1 MGIRCSQPMGLPD
14 KARAFLESHA
24 LKVNT
29 CPVCCRHDGYD
40 KVEIGNYGMF
50 DELVLNRYFLA
61 NGGTA
66 DEFIQHEVWDSG
78 PMTWLGLAVCNADNY
93 RIKTFVWP
101 QERIDMG
108 CS

>member
-78 PMTWLGLAVCNADNY
+78 PMTWLGLRVFCEDGDAGYVLSWSNEEL
-93 RIKTFVWP
+93 R
-101 QERIDMG
+101 
-108 CS
+108 

>member
-29 CPVCCRHDGYD
+29 CPVCCRHDGYN

-66 DEFIQHEVWDSG
+66 DEFIQHEVLDSG
-78 PMTWLGLAVCNADNY
+78 PMTWLRLKVFCEDGTA
-93 RIKTFVWP
+93 
-101 QERIDMG
+101 G
-108 CS
+108 CVLSWSHEELR